1 MIAVDELELE
11 GRAWLEA
18 LHQPAFE
25 RTEDRK
31 TRRVRL
37 LDCGHRIDRGEPYRY
52 TVWKLR
58 GTAGVEQLLVC
69 DVCRRS
75 DSRY

>member
-1 MIAVDELELE
+1 MIDELELE

-18 LHQPAFE
+18 QHRPAFE

-31 TRRVRL
+31 TRRLRT
-37 LDCGHRIDRGEPYRY
+37 LDCGHRIDPGEPYRY